1 MSELRKN
8 AEQAYDEARSLA
20 PDHPMVLLLGAG
32 AGLGLEQ
39 YWIERERVYK
49 QVQGAVPDW
58 DFSYGRFL
66 LFTGRARAALAALG
80 QARQSDP
87 LNGLI
92 AVNIADAYAIMGNIQ
107 AAMEELE
114 RAATLHQTPQV
125 LFAIIT
131 LQTAMAVNDIQAI
144 HTQLPFKIN
153 NVSDA
158 LNREIASLASDKPA
172 LRAALQRAWSDPAN
186 RTLINSFTIAMWLA
200 YAGDPALTLEVLNG
214 IATTHVYNKAQ
225 VWTIYDADVTYRPLW
240 WPVMRDV
247 RRLPGFKD
255 LVRKLGLAG
264 YWRKSG
270 TWGDFCRP
278 VGEDDFECE

>member
-1 MSELRKN
+1 
-8 AEQAYDEARSLA
+8 
-20 PDHPMVLLLGAG
+20 
-32 AGLGLEQ
+32 
-39 YWIERERVYK
+39 
-49 QVQGAVPDW
+49 
-58 DFSYGRFL
+58 
-66 LFTGRARAALAALG
+66 
-80 QARQSDP
+80 
-87 LNGLI
+87 
-92 AVNIADAYAIMGNIQ
+92 
-107 AAMEELE
+107 
-114 RAATLHQTPQV
+114 
-125 LFAIIT
+125 
-131 LQTAMAVNDIQAI
+131 MAVNDIQAI

-240 WPVMRDV
+240 WPLMRDV

-255 LVRKLGLAG
+255 LVRKLGLVG